1 MFIRISQREAKKL
14 VQEHK
19 ADLEFVKKVNP
30 VCIRTGIFVTY
41 LSSTKSPDKKD
52 GFFLQI
58 WD

>member
-19 ADLEFVKKVNP
+19 VDLEFVKVNP
-30 VCIRTGIFVTY
+30 ICIRTGIFITY
-41 LSSTKSPDKKD
+41 LNSSKAPDKKD

-58 WD
+58 D